1 MPTVMLLNRWISI
14 LFVVCYTYQLFYL
27 LVALLHK
34 PVLPAVSWQYRYAV
48 LIAAR
53 NEQAVIAQLI
63 VYLSL
68 YAAGLI
74 TTLSEWRR
82 ILGSP
87 FKKIRATVTFP
98 VFMLTYLPIA
108 LTSLFKNVVWQPTP
122 YTCAVT
128 LSQITSIEEK
138 ASGS

>member
-122 YTCAVT
+122 
-128 LSQITSIEEK
+128 
-138 ASGS
+138 